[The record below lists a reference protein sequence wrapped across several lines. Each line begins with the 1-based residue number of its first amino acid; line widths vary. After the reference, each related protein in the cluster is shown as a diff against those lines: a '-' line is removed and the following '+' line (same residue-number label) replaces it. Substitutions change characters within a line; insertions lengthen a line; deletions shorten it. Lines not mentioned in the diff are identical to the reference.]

1 MTRHR
6 FTVELNNLEHEKL
19 LRICEVENLSKTKV
33 IAKLI
38 KNKRIQ
44 DITSED

>member
-1 MTRHR
+1 MARHR
-6 FTVELNNLEHEKL
+6 FTVELNDAEHEKL
-19 LRICEVENLSKTKV
+19 LQICEIENLSRTKV

-44 DITSED
+44 DKSEEG